1 MARGAD
7 GSLGPIRG
15 ALKKRLRSVDELN
28 QDLFPQCFFDEFDPL
43 LDSADMSL
51 EKSTELQ
58 LTFWFSCFGAFNLQV
73 HRLC

>member
-28 QDLFPQCFFDEFDPL
+28 QD
-43 LDSADMSL
+43 A
-51 EKSTELQ
+51 
-58 LTFWFSCFGAFNLQV
+58 G
-73 HRLC
+73 H